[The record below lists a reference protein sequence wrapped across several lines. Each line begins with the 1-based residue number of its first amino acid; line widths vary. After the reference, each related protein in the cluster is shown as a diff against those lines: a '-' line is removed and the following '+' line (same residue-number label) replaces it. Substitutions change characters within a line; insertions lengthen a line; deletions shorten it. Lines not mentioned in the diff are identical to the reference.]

1 MSELTMCNHC
11 SMLGLERRAKV
22 EGRKLVMA
30 KAPPMVPGWGA
41 GTAVYKLPKG
51 MTVASFGKLD
61 DETRG
66 AFFVAEFAELT
77 DHCCC

>member
-51 MTVASFGKLD
+51 MTVA
-61 DETRG
+61 
-66 AFFVAEFAELT
+66 
-77 DHCCC
+77 